1 MVILQKKF
9 HRLKDVIAEE
19 TILLPVD
26 ENHQPDFS
34 YMESYMKNQEI
45 AVSASLTKLQ
55 SALR

>member
-1 MVILQKKF
+1 MAN
-9 HRLKDVIAEE
+9 KDVIAEE

-45 AVSASLTKLQ
+45 AVSASLFKIEKC
-55 SALR
+55 

>member
-1 MVILQKKF
+1 MAN
-9 HRLKDVIAEE
+9 KDVIAEE